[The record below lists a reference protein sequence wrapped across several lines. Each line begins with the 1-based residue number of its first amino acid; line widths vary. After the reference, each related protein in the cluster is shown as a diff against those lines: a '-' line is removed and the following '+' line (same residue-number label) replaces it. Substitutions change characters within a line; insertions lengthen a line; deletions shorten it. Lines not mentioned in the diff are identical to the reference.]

1 MKKIIIPISFVLAS
15 TFFLWKAQQVETPEE
30 SVLTKNIVS
39 DSIEIEKQN
48 IDRVQNIQI
57 PPAKPFSKK
66 EETPVNVPTTQPVK
80 TPPAQAPPIRPRIL
94 EILGEAKI
102 TVKETRIDVSEFA
115 QELDTRTTL
124 IKTSMKHSDVI
135 LVEGGKYFGEDNE
148 EVKFA
153 NAHVASHFMLRVQ
166 PGTDLLLLQE
176 KLQSLGCEIKD
187 KIGEEN
193 FIVKLTDEASI
204 ENHYAVKETLENLN
218 EFVDSV
224 EPDYLVYAIKTPNDP
239 KMIDLWGLHNSGQT
253 GGNDDKDIDAFEA
266 WDLQTGSKD
275 VLVGVIDT
283 GVDRTHIDLAANMW
297 TNAKEI
303 PGNGK
308 DDDGNGFVDDVHG
321 WDFYDNDNNP
331 TDGGSHGTHCAG
343 TIGAVGN
350 NGKGVVGVSW
360 NVSMVGIRFLGPMGG
375 YTSDAVKSINYATK
389 IGVALTSNS
398 WGGGGFSSSLKNA
411 IDNAGKKG
419 IGFVAAAG
427 NSAYDNDSIPSYPAS
442 YESENIISVGAHNHK
457 GKIAWFSQWGKNS
470 VDLFAPGVN
479 VVSTVPGNKYASFN
493 GTSMATPH
501 VSGAYA
507 TILASNPT
515 WTVVEVKNAL
525 LNSTDPET
533 SLANKCVTGGRLNL
547 HKALSEESPEENLIS
562 VTPSDIDLGTV
573 SISQPAEFEFILS
586 NPGNAK
592 TTVNKAY
599 INVNSDSLKNLI
611 GHWKLDGNA
620 QDSSGHGH
628 NGEVLNATPTID
640 RFGNPNQAYAFD
652 GDGDYI
658 DIPHS
663 NTLNTL
669 PISVSVWFNASEK
682 NKGGGIVSK
691 YIAAHWNGW
700 QIATHNKQMKPWYLR
715 SHYHGV
721 IGEYG
726 EEPFETDYSY
736 NTWSH
741 IVTVFDEDGGR
752 IFKNGQF
759 VDSHNWR
766 GAPGKCSTNTSLQ
779 IGRYRTYDPSKH
791 PHSDFNGAIDDV
803 RIYGSSLTDGAVLSL
818 YNDETEN
825 SPFSVSLDTPLE
837 LDAAFGIAGK
847 IKFSSDQE
855 GIHQANLVVESN
867 AKNEPKLVIPLLAEV
882 TTTPI
887 LEASPNSMH
896 FGLVP
901 DEKKTQNLTL
911 SNLGDG
917 VLNFS
922 AYVEN
927 ADWLTI
933 NSKQGSI
940 DPAGN
945 VKIGVK
951 ANASLLPED
960 SATANLVIES
970 NDAVSP
976 KAVITVTADKLGAGK
991 GLAFIPGVVNF
1002 TETFVGQVTTSPL
1015 SILNAGTELVTVSK
1029 FVFMNSAFSHGLELP
1044 FELEAGE
1051 KLDTTIFFKPGE
1063 TGEYKS
1069 SALLLTSSFKPYKFE
1084 LSGDAIIAPALAY
1097 SPGQISKS
1105 LNANEE
1111 KTISFKINNNGG
1123 SSLFWSIKGAT
1134 TELSSSFKLGKVF
1147 GMEHFAPLEKGA
1159 SDNRMGSPIST
1170 LGGGPDFHGY
1180 SWTDSND
1187 PAGPDYKWNDISAS
1201 GELLVELSKMDDG
1214 NQEIQLPFA
1223 FSFYGKE
1230 FEKAYINT
1238 NGYFTLGNPS
1248 NQHGHFPLPSTMM
1261 PGNLIAPMAMDL
1273 NPATGGKIYVKK
1285 TADRLTV
1292 QYDKV
1297 KDFAVLGEY
1306 TFQAVLQSNGVIF
1319 FHYLS
1324 IPEGI
1329 KSASSGIQNETGDA
1343 GLLVGYNN
1351 DQIESEMSV
1360 RVSTSPKWLHI
1371 SKSSGA
1377 IDAGQSET
1385 LEIRLKAGMILTGN
1399 YESILNLTSN
1409 DPKNLKSEVPVAL
1422 TVKASKLLVTNPAQL
1437 NFGDVE
1443 VGLSKTLEFTIS
1455 NKGNAPVSL
1464 SSLKLQDAAFTSNL
1478 TATSL
1483 KPGASKTVSITFK
1496 PTKGGDYQSVSSLT
1510 SDADD
1515 APHNI
1520 KLTGTGLASPK
1531 LQVTPATVSISVE
1544 AGNKGSVKAVID
1556 NVKGMAPGSFELVE
1570 IRSGKTSSS
1579 LSGFNEDSM
1588 SSSETVDEDPFS
1600 SEHVADELIVAFKEG
1615 TKSFV
1620 SPNNIENGIV
1630 IVRPIGKAMTPGTG
1644 VKALTGGS
1652 LSLIRNESK
1661 MSLRELAD
1669 QLAQDPSVD
1678 YVEPNYIV
1686 RHTGVPNDPKWN
1698 KQWALPKIDAS
1709 KAWDSAIGSDTVI
1722 VAVIDTGIDY
1732 NHPDLQGNIWKNPGE
1747 IAGNKI
1753 DDDGNGYVDDVYG
1766 WDFCNKDNDP
1776 MDGDSH
1782 GTHVGGTIAAATNN
1796 GVSVAGVS
1804 WHASLVALK
1813 FLSDEGWGSVA
1824 DAIDAVAYCAAMDF
1838 PISNNSW
1845 GGGGYSQAMKDA
1857 IAIAANKGH
1866 LFCAAAGNSAT
1877 NNDMSPHYPSNYDLP
1892 SVLSVAASNSSDKL
1906 AWFSCFGH
1914 KTVDLAA
1921 PGEGILSLVP
1931 KGGTASYSGTS
1942 MATPHVAGA
1951 AALLLSIN
1959 PDFGHQELKNSLM
1972 NTVDP
1977 IPSFDGKMVAPGRL
1991 NLANAVG
1998 VASPGWLAVSPG
2010 SGSVPEGEKKELL
2023 LTADATD
2030 FTAGTKTAVVVLKT
2044 NDPLASVIEMPVE
2057 LTVTGSPAIEL
2068 SEKSLDFG
2076 TLWTNEMA
2084 IRIVEVKNV
2093 GTDTLKV
2100 SALNFGNGVFTTE
2113 LNAFILSPG
2122 KAQSL
2127 AIQAEPLSSGNITST
2142 LEINSNDQK
2151 NPVMKI
2157 TLQVKGVTPPS
2168 LTFNPASISLTLEKG
2183 ISEERKIAITNS
2195 GEAAGEWDAYM
2206 VEIGADKS
2214 NKMDMANVLKSISS
2228 RASTP
2233 EVSSPRLLAMDALQ
2247 IANLGDPQPVVHFK
2261 SNPESS
2267 LEIAILGA
2275 AFDYENED
2283 IANGLVATN
2292 NFGGVTMINV
2302 SMVTPTLEELST
2314 FDAILVYSIDPYKN
2328 AKSLGNVVSEYALSG
2343 GGVVTAS
2350 HESNTHSLQGEWI
2363 KQKLNVYEHD
2373 DNYKEAKHSM
2383 GNVLI
2388 EGHPIHAKVESFK
2401 GNSLH
2406 ARKKNPLNGK
2416 IVSKW
2421 TDGSPLVTIRNG
2433 NEKIVDLSFWPVSD
2447 KADDLGYFSGW
2458 DSSTDGWQLIAN
2470 SLSWATLGSTPEWL
2484 NGTPLSDNVEG
2495 NSKEDMVLT
2504 IDAKNLEVGDYFA
2517 EIQFTSNDPLNSFSV
2532 VEVNLTVKENQP
2544 PVAHNTKVH
2553 GVEDQVL
2560 DFNLEATDPDGDK
2573 LTYEILS
2580 GPQNGLITGNGSEL
2594 NYVPNP
2600 NFNGNDS
2607 LTFKVSDGS
2616 LESNL
2621 AEVIF
2626 VMEAVN
2632 DVPIAGTDEINGTED
2647 EFIIVEF
2654 KHSDPDGDELNIQIT
2669 ASPKNGFLWEENGMT
2684 LYFPNN
2690 HYNGKDEIRFTVTD
2704 GELSSEEGIIMI
2716 NLEPTNDSPVAK
2728 ELTVE
2733 TQQNQFTLITLAAE
2747 DIDGDDVSFDIIT
2760 DPIHGTVSHMNDDTW
2775 KYTPNPEFTGT
2786 DDFLYR
2792 AKDSTVQS
2800 NLAKVTINVKEEN
2813 NAPVLQDSTFSMKE
2827 DGSLPIKL
2835 VASDP
2840 EGDELTFTILEN
2852 PSMGKLTGNGPTYE
2866 YKPNANFNGT
2876 DQFTIK
2882 ANDGILDSKIATIRM
2897 VVNSENDAPSFV
2909 KSINTMSSGLRET
2922 PFRMKVE
2929 VKDVDNDELSLSV
2942 VKDPENG
2949 ICYFDDENLVFLPKP
2964 GFEGLEEIILELSD
2978 GKESVQN
2985 TFPIAI
2991 ASHQNPIHI
3000 HFDESQ
3006 NSDLVN
3012 MLYQANEVL
3021 ASNADRILELSTE
3034 TKDNSLKAKYAETLG
3049 QGAMDLST
3057 WIEKLS
3063 SGELEGEFA
3072 FSATENQNGL
3082 LWKVAPFSARA
3093 SSVDTELNNVSS
3105 SADNASD
3112 QVMNKDESTT
3122 PNNKGENPEEELASS
3137 EPALETNEDE
3147 EHTLN
3152 TSNNNSNEDLT
3163 KKVTSEE
3170 PLSDNDTSEVKPKTE
3185 EKVATSFITEIG
3197 SGWYEAP
3204 GIGTFYDAGNGWI
3217 YEANMGWSFL
3227 KVCPTNCSAW
3237 LFNENLGWLWF
3248 SADLPNMVFS
3258 NNAGVSSWIFFPENT
3273 LGESLLIFDYTQT
3286 AWMQWK

>member
-1 MKKIIIPISFVLAS
+1 
-15 TFFLWKAQQVETPEE
+15 
-30 SVLTKNIVS
+30 
-39 DSIEIEKQN
+39 
-48 IDRVQNIQI
+48 
-57 PPAKPFSKK
+57 
-66 EETPVNVPTTQPVK
+66 
-80 TPPAQAPPIRPRIL
+80 
-94 EILGEAKI
+94 
-102 TVKETRIDVSEFA
+102 
-115 QELDTRTTL
+115 
-124 IKTSMKHSDVI
+124 
-135 LVEGGKYFGEDNE
+135 
-148 EVKFA
+148 
-153 NAHVASHFMLRVQ
+153 
-166 PGTDLLLLQE
+166 
-176 KLQSLGCEIKD
+176 
-187 KIGEEN
+187 
-193 FIVKLTDEASI
+193 
-204 ENHYAVKETLENLN
+204 
-218 EFVDSV
+218 V

-283 GVDRTHIDLAANMW
+283 GVDRTHVDLAANMW
-297 TNAKEI
+297 TNEKEI

-427 NSAYDNDSIPSYPAS
+427 NSAYDNDSVPSYPSS
-442 YESENIISVGAHNHK
+442 YDSENIISVGAHDHK
-457 GKIAWFSQWGKNS
+457 GKIAWFSQWGKKS

-507 TILASNPT
+507 TILASHPT

-533 SLANKCVTGGRLNL
+533 GLANKCVTGGRLNL
-547 HKALSEESPEENLIS
+547 HQALSEESPEENLIS
-562 VTPSDIDLGTV
+562 VTPSDIDLGIV
-573 SISQPAEFEFILS
+573 SINQPAEFEFILS

-592 TTVNKAY
+592 TTVDKAY
-599 INVNSDSLKNLI
+599 IAANSDSLKNLI

-628 NGEVLNATPTID
+628 DGEVFNATPTID

-652 GDGDYI
+652 GDEDYI
-658 DIPHS
+658 DISHS

-669 PISVSVWFNASEK
+669 PLSVSVWFNASEK
-682 NKGGGIVSK
+682 NERGGIVSK

-700 QIATHNKQMKPWYLR
+700 QIATYNNLMKPWYLR
-715 SHYHGV
+715 GHYHGV

-726 EEPFETDYSY
+726 EEPFETELSS
-736 NTWSH
+736 NTWNH
-741 IVTVFDEDGGR
+741 IVTIFDDEGGR
-752 IFKNGQF
+752 IYKNGNLI
-759 VDSHNWR
+759 DSHNWR
-766 GAPGKCSTNTSLQ
+766 GAPGKCTTNTSLQ

-791 PHSDFNGAIDDV
+791 PHADFNGAIDDV
-803 RIYGSSLTDGAVLSL
+803 RIYGSSLSEKEVSSL
-818 YNDETEN
+818 YNNETES
-825 SPFSVSLDTPLE
+825 SPFSVSLETPLE
-837 LDAAFGIAGK
+837 LEPAFGIAGK
-847 IKFSSDQE
+847 IKFSSNEE
-855 GIHQANLVVESN
+855 GLHQANLVVESN
-867 AKNEPKLVIPLLAEV
+867 AKNEPKLVIPLVAEV

-896 FGLVP
+896 FGLMQ
-901 DEKKTQNLTL
+901 DEKKTQNLSL

-917 VLNFS
+917 VLNFTVS
-922 AYVEN
+922 VED
-927 ADWLTI
+927 ADWLAI
-933 NSKQGSI
+933 DSKQGSI

-945 VKIGVK
+945 VKIEVN
-951 ANASLLPED
+951 ANASLLTED
-960 SATANLVIES
+960 SATAYIVIES

-976 KAVITVTADKLGAGK
+976 KTVITVTADKLGAGK
-991 GLAFIPGVVNF
+991 GLAFIPGVVKF
-1002 TETFVGQVTTSPL
+1002 TETFVGQVTESPL
-1015 SILNAGTELVTVSK
+1015 SILNAGTERITVSK
-1029 FVFMNSAFSHGLELP
+1029 FVFMNSSFSHTLKLP
-1044 FELEAGE
+1044 FDLEAGE
-1051 KLDTTIFFKPGE
+1051 KLDSTIFFKPGK
-1063 TGEYKS
+1063 TGDFKS
-1069 SALLLTSSFKPYKFE
+1069 SALLLTSSFEPYKFE
-1084 LSGDAIIAPALAY
+1084 VSGQAVIAPALAY
-1097 SPGQISKS
+1097 SPGQISES

-1111 KTISFKINNNGG
+1111 KTISFKINNTGG
-1123 SSLFWSIKGAT
+1123 SSLSWSIKGAT
-1134 TELSSSFKLGKVF
+1134 TELGSSFKLGKVF
-1147 GMEHFAPLEKGA
+1147 GMEHFVPLEKGA

-1187 PAGPDYKWNDISAS
+1187 PSGPDYKWNDISAS

-1223 FSFYGKE
+1223 VSFYGKE
-1230 FEKAYINT
+1230 FEKAYVNS
-1238 NGYFTLGNPS
+1238 NGYLTLGNPS

-1273 NPATGGKIYVKK
+1273 NPAKGGKIYVKK
-1285 TADRLTV
+1285 TGDRITV

-1297 KDFAVLGEY
+1297 KDFAGLGEY
-1306 TFQAVLQSNGVIF
+1306 TFQTVLQSNGVIF

-1324 IPEGI
+1324 IPEGV
-1329 KSASSGIQNETGDA
+1329 KPASTGIQNETGDA

-1360 RVSTSPKWLHI
+1360 RVSTAPKWLHI

-1377 IDAGQSET
+1377 IDAGQSES

-1422 TVKASKLLVTNPAQL
+1422 TVKASKLLTTNPAQL
-1437 NFGDVE
+1437 NFGNVE
-1443 VGLSKTLEFTIS
+1443 VGLSKTLEFSIS

-1464 SSLKLQDAAFTSNL
+1464 SSLKLQGAAFSSNL
-1478 TATSL
+1478 SATSL
-1483 KPGASKTVSITFK
+1483 KPGASKTVNITFK

-1515 APHNI
+1515 APHSI
-1520 KLTGTGLASPK
+1520 KLTGNGIASPK
-1531 LQVTPATVSISVE
+1531 LQVTPETVSISVD
-1544 AGNKGSVKAVID
+1544 AGSKGSIKAVID
-1556 NVKGMAPGSFELVE
+1556 NVKGMAPGSFEVVE

-1579 LSGFNEDSM
+1579 LSGFNEDSQN
-1588 SSSETVDEDPFS
+1588 SSETVNEDPFS

-1620 SPNNIENGIV
+1620 SPNNIANDIV

-1644 VKALTGGS
+1644 VKALTNGS

-1686 RHTGVPNDPKWN
+1686 RHSGVPNDPKWN
-1698 KQWALPKIDAS
+1698 KQWALPKIDAA
-1709 KAWDSAIGSDTVI
+1709 KAWDSAVGSDSVI

-1766 WDFCNKDNDP
+1766 WDFCNKDNNP

-1782 GTHVGGTIAAATNN
+1782 GTHVAGTIAAATNN

-1857 IAIAANKGH
+1857 IAAAANKGH

-1877 NNDMSPHYPSNYDLP
+1877 DNDKSPHYPSNYDLP

-1931 KGGTASYSGTS
+1931 NGGTASYSGTS

-1998 VASPGWLAVSPG
+1998 VASPGWLSVSPG
-2010 SGSVPEGEKKELL
+2010 SGSVPEGEKKDLL
-2023 LTADATD
+2023 FTADATD
-2030 FTAGTKTAVVVLKT
+2030 FTAGTKTAVVVLNT
-2044 NDPLASVIEMPVE
+2044 NDPLASVIEVPVE
-2057 LTVTGSPAIEL
+2057 LTVTGSPVIEL

-2084 IRIVEVKNV
+2084 TRMVEVKNV

-2151 NPVMKI
+2151 NPVMKV

-2168 LTFNPASISLTLEKG
+2168 LSFNPASIFLTLEKG
-2183 ISEERKIAITNS
+2183 LSEERKITITNS

-2233 EVSSPRLLAMDALQ
+2233 EVSSPRLLAMDAVQ

-2302 SMVTPTLEELST
+2302 SMVTPTLEELSA
-2314 FDAILVYSIDPYKN
+2314 FDSILVYSIDPYKD

-2350 HESNTHSLQGEWI
+2350 HESNTHSLQGEWV

-2388 EGHPIHAKVESFK
+2388 EGHPILAKVKSFK

-2447 KADDLGYFSGW
+2447 KAHDLGYFSGW

-2495 NSKEDMVLT
+2495 NSLEDMVLT

-2517 EIQFTSNDPLNSFSV
+2517 EIQFTSNDPFNSFTV

-2560 DFNLEATDPDGDK
+2560 DFTLEATDPDGDK

-2594 NYVPNP
+2594 NYVPDP

-2626 VMEAVN
+2626 VIEAVN
-2632 DVPIAGTDEINGTED
+2632 DAPIAVSDEINGTED

-2669 ASPKNGFLWEENGMT
+2669 ASPENGFLWEENGMT

-2690 HYNGKDEIRFTVTD
+2690 HYNGNDEIRFTVTD

-2716 NLEPTNDSPVAK
+2716 NLEATNDAPVAE
-2728 ELTVE
+2728 ELYVE

-2747 DIDGDDVSFDIIT
+2747 DIDGDNVSFDIIT
-2760 DPIHGTVSHMNDDTW
+2760 DPNHGTVSQMSKDTW
-2775 KYTPNPEFTGT
+2775 KYTPNPQFTGT

-2792 AKDSTVQS
+2792 AKDSSVQS

-2840 EGDELTFTILEN
+2840 EGDELTFTILEK
-2852 PSMGKLTGNGPTYE
+2852 PSMGKLTGNGPKYE
-2866 YKPNANFNGT
+2866 YTPNANFNGT
-2876 DQFTIK
+2876 DQFTVK
-2882 ANDGILDSKIATIRM
+2882 ANDGMLDSNTATIRM

-2929 VKDVDNDELSLSV
+2929 VEDVDNDELSLSV
-2942 VKDPENG
+2942 AKDPENG
-2949 ICYFDDENLVFLPKP
+2949 VCYFDNQHLVFLPKL
-2964 GFEGLEEIILELSD
+2964 GFEGIDNIELELSD
-2978 GKESVQN
+2978 GTETVKQN
-2985 TFPIAI
+2985 FQVNI
-2991 ASHQNPIHI
+2991 ASHADPIVI
-3000 HFDESQ
+3000 HGNLEKSPQLLD
-3006 NSDLVN
+3006 
-3012 MLYQANEVL
+3012 MLYQANEKMV
-3021 ASNADRILELSTE
+3021 ANNNRIFEYSTDLSSSTLTANLSTE
-3034 TKDNSLKAKYAETLG
+3034 LLE
-3049 QGAMDLST
+3049 GAMTLNNWIDQINNGV
-3057 WIEKLS
+3057 IEK
-3063 SGELEGEFA
+3063 EYVFA
-3072 FSATENQNGL
+3072 ATDTANGL
-3082 LWKVAPFSARA
+3082 SWEVAIFSDSV
-3093 SSVDTELNNVSS
+3093 SSVDTELNDVNSS
-3105 SADNASD
+3105 TDSNEEKKSDN
-3112 QVMNKDESTT
+3112 
-3122 PNNKGENPEEELASS
+3122 SS
-3137 EPALETNEDE
+3137 TNEE
-3147 EHTLN
+3147 NNQEATVEKEVS
-3152 TSNNNSNEDLT
+3152 TSNDTETIEQNETDM
-3163 KKVTSEE
+3163 VTPGQDTAE
-3170 PLSDNDTSEVKPKTE
+3170 PHTDTE
-3185 EKVATSFITEIG
+3185 FITELG

>member
-1 MKKIIIPISFVLAS
+1 
-15 TFFLWKAQQVETPEE
+15 
-30 SVLTKNIVS
+30 
-39 DSIEIEKQN
+39 
-48 IDRVQNIQI
+48 
-57 PPAKPFSKK
+57 
-66 EETPVNVPTTQPVK
+66 
-80 TPPAQAPPIRPRIL
+80 
-94 EILGEAKI
+94 
-102 TVKETRIDVSEFA
+102 
-115 QELDTRTTL
+115 
-124 IKTSMKHSDVI
+124 
-135 LVEGGKYFGEDNE
+135 
-148 EVKFA
+148 
-153 NAHVASHFMLRVQ
+153 
-166 PGTDLLLLQE
+166 
-176 KLQSLGCEIKD
+176 
-187 KIGEEN
+187 
-193 FIVKLTDEASI
+193 
-204 ENHYAVKETLENLN
+204 
-218 EFVDSV
+218 
-224 EPDYLVYAIKTPNDP
+224 
-239 KMIDLWGLHNSGQT
+239 
-253 GGNDDKDIDAFEA
+253 
-266 WDLQTGSKD
+266 
-275 VLVGVIDT
+275 
-283 GVDRTHIDLAANMW
+283 
-297 TNAKEI
+297 
-303 PGNGK
+303 
-308 DDDGNGFVDDVHG
+308 
-321 WDFYDNDNNP
+321 
-331 TDGGSHGTHCAG
+331 
-343 TIGAVGN
+343 
-350 NGKGVVGVSW
+350 
-360 NVSMVGIRFLGPMGG
+360 
-375 YTSDAVKSINYATK
+375 
-389 IGVALTSNS
+389 
-398 WGGGGFSSSLKNA
+398 
-411 IDNAGKKG
+411 
-419 IGFVAAAG
+419 
-427 NSAYDNDSIPSYPAS
+427 
-442 YESENIISVGAHNHK
+442 
-457 GKIAWFSQWGKNS
+457 
-470 VDLFAPGVN
+470 
-479 VVSTVPGNKYASFN
+479 
-493 GTSMATPH
+493 
-501 VSGAYA
+501 
-507 TILASNPT
+507 
-515 WTVVEVKNAL
+515 
-525 LNSTDPET
+525 
-533 SLANKCVTGGRLNL
+533 
-547 HKALSEESPEENLIS
+547 
-562 VTPSDIDLGTV
+562 
-573 SISQPAEFEFILS
+573 
-586 NPGNAK
+586 
-592 TTVNKAY
+592 
-599 INVNSDSLKNLI
+599 
-611 GHWKLDGNA
+611 
-620 QDSSGHGH
+620 
-628 NGEVLNATPTID
+628 
-640 RFGNPNQAYAFD
+640 
-652 GDGDYI
+652 
-658 DIPHS
+658 
-663 NTLNTL
+663 
-669 PISVSVWFNASEK
+669 
-682 NKGGGIVSK
+682 
-691 YIAAHWNGW
+691 
-700 QIATHNKQMKPWYLR
+700 MKPWYLR

-741 IVTVFDEDGGR
+741 IVTIFDEEGGR
-752 IFKNGQF
+752 IYKNGNLI
-759 VDSHNWR
+759 DTHNWR

-803 RIYGSSLTDGAVLSL
+803 RIYGSSLSDEEVLSL
-818 YNDETEN
+818 YNDETAN

-837 LDAAFGIAGK
+837 LEPAFGIAGK

-855 GIHQANLVVESN
+855 GVHQANLVVESN

-896 FGLVP
+896 FGLMQ
-901 DEKKTQNLTL
+901 DEKKTQNLNL

-917 VLNFS
+917 VLNFTVS
-922 AYVEN
+922 VEN
-927 ADWLTI
+927 ADWLAI
-933 NSKQGSI
+933 DSQQGSI
-940 DPAGN
+940 DPAGSVN
-945 VKIGVK
+945 IGVK
-951 ANASLLPED
+951 ANASLLSED

-976 KAVITVTADKLGAGK
+976 KTVITVTADKLGAGK
-991 GLAFIPGVVNF
+991 GLTFIPGVVNF
-1002 TETFVGQVTTSPL
+1002 TETFVGQVTQSPL
-1015 SILNAGTELVTVSK
+1015 SILNAGTEKVTVSK

-1051 KLDTTIFFKPGE
+1051 RIDTTIFFKPGE

-1084 LSGDAIIAPALAY
+1084 LSGEAVIAPTLAY
-1097 SPGQISKS
+1097 SPGQISES

-1111 KTISFKINNNGG
+1111 KTISFKINNTGG
-1123 SSLFWSIKGAT
+1123 SSLSWSIKGAT
-1134 TELSSSFKLGKVF
+1134 TELGSSFKLGKVF

-1187 PAGPDYKWNDISAS
+1187 PAGPDYKWNDISAT

-1223 FSFYGKE
+1223 VSFYGKE
-1230 FEKAYINT
+1230 FEKAYINS
-1238 NGYFTLGNPS
+1238 NGYLTLGSPS
-1248 NQHGHFPLPSTMM
+1248 NQHGHFPIPSTMM

-1285 TADRLTV
+1285 TAERFTV

-1297 KDFAVLGEY
+1297 RDFAGLGEY

-1324 IPEGI
+1324 IPEGV
-1329 KSASSGIQNETGDA
+1329 KPASTGIQNETGDA

-1351 DQIESEMSV
+1351 KQIESEMSV
-1360 RVSTSPKWLHI
+1360 LVSTAPKWLHI

-1377 IDAGQSET
+1377 IDAGQSES
-1385 LEIRLKAGMILTGN
+1385 LEIRLKAGMILTGK
-1399 YESILNLTSN
+1399 YESIINLTSN

-1422 TVKASKLLVTNPAQL
+1422 TVKASKLLATNPAQL

-1464 SSLKLQDAAFTSNL
+1464 SNLKLQDTAFNSNL

-1483 KPGASKTVSITFK
+1483 KPGASKTVNITFK

-1531 LQVTPATVSISVE
+1531 LQVTPETVSISVE

-1600 SEHVADELIVAFKEG
+1600 IEHVADELIVAFKEG

-1669 QLAQDPSVD
+1669 QLAKDPSVD

-1686 RHTGVPNDPKWN
+1686 RHSGVPNDPKWN
-1698 KQWALPKIDAS
+1698 KQWALPKIDAD
-1709 KAWDSAIGSDTVI
+1709 KAWDSAVGSDTVI

-1753 DDDGNGYVDDVYG
+1753 DDDGNGYIDDVYG
-1766 WDFCNKDNDP
+1766 WDFCNKDNNP

-1782 GTHVGGTIAAATNN
+1782 GTHVAGTIAAATNN

-1804 WHASLVALK
+1804 WHASLAALK
-1813 FLSDEGWGSVA
+1813 FLSDEGWGSTA

-1845 GGGGYSQAMKDA
+1845 GGGGYSQAMKDV
-1857 IAIAANKGH
+1857 IAAAANKGH

-1877 NNDMSPHYPSNYDLP
+1877 NNDKSPHYPSNYDLP

-1931 KGGTASYSGTS
+1931 NGGTASYSGTS

-1998 VASPGWLAVSPG
+1998 VASPGWLTVSPA
-2010 SGSVPEGEKKELL
+2010 SGSVPEGEKKDLL
-2023 LTADATD
+2023 FTADATD
-2030 FTAGTKTAVVVLKT
+2030 FTAGTKTAVVVFKT
-2044 NDPLASVIEMPVE
+2044 NDPLASVIEVPVE
-2057 LTVTGSPAIEL
+2057 LTVTGSPVIEL

-2084 IRIVEVKNV
+2084 TRMVEVKNV

-2113 LNAFILSPG
+2113 MNAFILSPG

-2151 NPVMKI
+2151 NPVMKV

-2168 LTFNPASISLTLEKG
+2168 LTFNPTSISLTLEKG
-2183 ISEERKIAITNS
+2183 ISEERKITITNS

-2233 EVSSPRLLAMDALQ
+2233 EVSSPRLLAMDAVQ

-2302 SMVTPTLEELST
+2302 SMVTPTLEELSA
-2314 FDAILVYSIDPYKN
+2314 FDSILVYSIDPYKD
-2328 AKSLGNVVSEYALSG
+2328 AKSLGNVVSEYVLSG

-2388 EGHPIHAKVESFK
+2388 EGHPILAKVKSFK

-2447 KADDLGYFSGW
+2447 KAHDLGYFSGW

-2495 NSKEDMVLT
+2495 NSQEDMVLT

-2517 EIQFTSNDPLNSFSV
+2517 EIQFTSNDPFNSFTV

-2560 DFNLEATDPDGDK
+2560 DFTLEATDPDGDK

-2580 GPQNGLITGNGSEL
+2580 GPKNGLITGNGSEL

-2632 DVPIAGTDEINGTED
+2632 DAPIAGKDEINGTED

-2669 ASPKNGFLWEENGMT
+2669 ASPENGFLWEENGMT
-2684 LYFPNN
+2684 LYLPNN

-2704 GELSSEEGIIMI
+2704 GELSSEEGIIII
-2716 NLEPTNDSPVAK
+2716 NLEATNDAPVAK

-2747 DIDGDDVSFDIIT
+2747 DIDGDNVSFDIIT
-2760 DPIHGTVSHMNDDTW
+2760 DPSHGTVSHVNEDTW
-2775 KYTPNPEFTGT
+2775 KYTPNPQFTGT

-2792 AKDSTVQS
+2792 AKDSIVQS

-2852 PSMGKLTGNGPTYE
+2852 PSMGKLTGNGPKYE
-2866 YKPNANFNGT
+2866 YTPNANFNGT

-2882 ANDGILDSKIATIRM
+2882 ANDGILESNIATIRM

-2929 VKDVDNDELSLSV
+2929 VEDVDNDELSLSV

-2949 ICYFDDENLVFLPKP
+2949 ICYFEDENLVFLPKP

-2985 TFPIAI
+2985 TFPISI

-3000 HFDESQ
+3000 HFDESK

-3021 ASNADRILELSTE
+3021 ASNAERILELSTE
-3034 TKDNSLKAKYAETLG
+3034 TKDNSLKAKYADTLG

-3057 WIEKLS
+3057 WIEKLRNE
-3063 SGELEGEFA
+3063 ELAGEFE
-3072 FSATENQNGL
+3072 FSATENQHGL
-3082 LWKVAPFSARA
+3082 LWKVAPFSAPA
-3093 SSVDTELNNVSS
+3093 SSVDTELDNKPS
-3105 SADNASD
+3105 SADNESEQIMNSD
-3112 QVMNKDESTT
+3112 KSTT
-3122 PNNKGENPEEELASS
+3122 SNNKEENPEEELASS
-3137 EPALETNEDE
+3137 ELVLDTGEQE
-3147 EHTLN
+3147 EQTVV
-3152 TSNNNSNEDLT
+3152 TSNNNSTEDQT
-3163 KKVTSEE
+3163 KQVTSEE
-3170 PLSDNDTSEVKPKTE
+3170 SVSDNDTTDVKAKTE
-3185 EKVATSFITEIG
+3185 EKVATSFISELG

>member
-1134 TELSSSFKLGKVF
+1134 TELGSSFKLGKVF

-2084 IRIVEVKNV
+2084 TRIVEVKNV

-3000 HFDESQ
+3000 YFDESQ

-3112 QVMNKDESTT
+3112 QVMNKDEPTT

>member
-1 MKKIIIPISFVLAS
+1 MKKLIIPISFVIAS
-15 TFFLWKAQQVETPEE
+15 TFFLWKGHQVETPEE
-30 SVLTKNIVS
+30 SVLTKNVVS

-48 IDRVQNIQI
+48 IERVQNIQI

-66 EETPVNVPTTQPVK
+66 EETPVNVPTTQPIK

-115 QELDTRTTL
+115 QELDTRTSL

-176 KLQSLGCEIKD
+176 KLQSLGCDIEE

-193 FIVKLTDEASI
+193 FIVKLTDEATI

-218 EFVDSV
+218 DFVDSV

-283 GVDRTHIDLAANMW
+283 GVDRSHIDLAANMW
-297 TNAKEI
+297 TNAEEI

-427 NSAYDNDSIPSYPAS
+427 NSAYDNDSTPSYPAS
-442 YESENIISVGAHNHK
+442 YESENIISVGAHDHK
-457 GKIAWFSQWGKNS
+457 GKIAWFSQWGKKS

-533 SLANKCVTGGRLNL
+533 GLANKCVTGGRLNL
-547 HKALSEESPEENLIS
+547 FQALSEESPEENLIS

-573 SISQPAEFEFILS
+573 SINQTVEFEFILS
-586 NPGNAK
+586 NPGNAD
-592 TTVNKAY
+592 TTV
-599 INVNSDSLKNLI
+599 
-611 GHWKLDGNA
+611 
-620 QDSSGHGH
+620 
-628 NGEVLNATPTID
+628 
-640 RFGNPNQAYAFD
+640 QAV
-652 GDGDYI
+652 YI
-658 DIPHS
+658 D
-663 NTLNTL
+663 L
-669 PISVSVWFNASEK
+669 
-682 NKGGGIVSK
+682 
-691 YIAAHWNGW
+691 
-700 QIATHNKQMKPWYLR
+700 
-715 SHYHGV
+715 
-721 IGEYG
+721 
-726 EEPFETDYSY
+726 
-736 NTWSH
+736 
-741 IVTVFDEDGGR
+741 
-752 IFKNGQF
+752 
-759 VDSHNWR
+759 
-766 GAPGKCSTNTSLQ
+766 
-779 IGRYRTYDPSKH
+779 
-791 PHSDFNGAIDDV
+791 
-803 RIYGSSLTDGAVLSL
+803 
-818 YNDETEN
+818 EN

-837 LDAAFGIAGK
+837 LEPTFGIAGK

-855 GIHQANLVVESN
+855 GIHKANLVVESN

-896 FGLVP
+896 FGLMQ

-917 VLNFS
+917 VLNFTVS
-922 AYVEN
+922 VQN
-927 ADWLTI
+927 ADWLAI
-933 NSKQGSI
+933 NSQQGSI
-940 DPAGN
+940 DPAGSVN
-945 VKIGVK
+945 IGVK
-951 ANASLLPED
+951 ANASLLTED

-976 KAVITVTADKLGAGK
+976 KTVITVTADKLGAGK

-1002 TETFVGQVTTSPL
+1002 TETFVGQVTQSPL
-1015 SILNAGTELVTVSK
+1015 SILNAGTEKVTVSK

-1051 KLDTTIFFKPGE
+1051 RIDTTIFFKPGE

-1069 SALLLTSSFKPYKFE
+1069 SALLLTSSFKSYKFE
-1084 LSGDAIIAPALAY
+1084 LSGEAVIAPTLAY
-1097 SPGQISKS
+1097 SPGQISES
-1105 LNANEE
+1105 LNANEV
-1111 KTISFKINNNGG
+1111 KTISFKINNTGG
-1123 SSLFWSIKGAT
+1123 SSLSWSIKGAT
-1134 TELSSSFKLGKVF
+1134 TELGSSFKLGKVF
-1147 GMEHFAPLEKGA
+1147 GMEHFAPLEKGV

-1223 FSFYGKE
+1223 VSFYGKE
-1230 FEKAYINT
+1230 FEKAYINS
-1238 NGYFTLGNPS
+1238 NGYLTLGSPS
-1248 NQHGHFPLPSTMM
+1248 NQHGHFPIPSTMM

-1285 TADRLTV
+1285 TADRFTV

-1297 KDFAVLGEY
+1297 KDFAGLGEY

-1324 IPEGI
+1324 IPEGV
-1329 KSASSGIQNETGDA
+1329 KPASTGIQNETGDA

-1351 DQIESEMSV
+1351 NQIESEMSV
-1360 RVSTSPKWLHI
+1360 RVSTAPKWLHI
-1371 SKSSGA
+1371 SKSSGS
-1377 IDAGQSET
+1377 IDAGQSES
-1385 LEIRLKAGMILTGN
+1385 LEIGLKAGMILTGN

-1422 TVKASKLLVTNPAQL
+1422 TVKASKLLATNPAQL

-1443 VGLSKTLEFTIS
+1443 VGLSKTLEFTIL

-1464 SSLKLQDAAFTSNL
+1464 SNLKLQDTAFNSNL
-1478 TATSL
+1478 TATNL
-1483 KPGASKTVSITFK
+1483 KPGASKTVNITFK

-1531 LQVTPATVSISVE
+1531 LQVTPETVSISVE

-1669 QLAQDPSVD
+1669 QLAKDPSVD

-1686 RHTGVPNDPKWN
+1686 RHSGVPNDPKWN
-1698 KQWALPKIDAS
+1698 KQWALPKIDAD
-1709 KAWDSAIGSDTVI
+1709 KAWDSAVGSDTVV

-1747 IAGNKI
+1747 IAGNMI
-1753 DDDGNGYVDDVYG
+1753 DDDGNGYIDDVYG
-1766 WDFCNKDNDP
+1766 WDFCNKDNNP

-1782 GTHVGGTIAAATNN
+1782 GTHVAGTIAAATNN

-1804 WHASLVALK
+1804 WHASLAALK
-1813 FLSDEGWGSVA
+1813 FLSDEGWGSTA

-1857 IAIAANKGH
+1857 IAAAANKGH

-1877 NNDMSPHYPSNYDLP
+1877 NNDKSPHYPSNYDLP

-1931 KGGTASYSGTS
+1931 NGGTASYSGTS

-1998 VASPGWLAVSPG
+1998 VASPGWLTVSPG
-2010 SGSVPEGEKKELL
+2010 SGSVPEGEKKDLL
-2023 LTADATD
+2023 FTADATD
-2030 FTAGTKTAVVVLKT
+2030 FTAGTKTAVVVFKT
-2044 NDPLASVIEMPVE
+2044 NDPLASVIEVPVE
-2057 LTVTGSPAIEL
+2057 LTVTGSPVIEL

-2084 IRIVEVKNV
+2084 TRMVEVKNV

-2142 LEINSNDQK
+2142 LEINSNDQQ
-2151 NPVMKI
+2151 NPVMEV

-2168 LTFNPASISLTLEKG
+2168 LTFNPTSISLNLEKG
-2183 ISEERKIAITNS
+2183 ISEERKITITNS

-2233 EVSSPRLLAMDALQ
+2233 EVSSPRLLAMDAVQ

-2283 IANGLVATN
+2283 IASGLVATN

-2302 SMVTPTLEELST
+2302 SMVTPTLEELSA
-2314 FDAILVYSIDPYKN
+2314 FDSILVYSIDPYKD
-2328 AKSLGNVVSEYALSG
+2328 AKSLGNVVSEYVLSG

-2350 HESNTHSLQGEWI
+2350 HESNTHSLQGEWL

-2388 EGHPIHAKVESFK
+2388 EGHPILAKVKSFK

-2447 KADDLGYFSGW
+2447 KAHDLGYFSGW

-2495 NSKEDMVLT
+2495 NSQEDMVLT

-2517 EIQFTSNDPLNSFSV
+2517 EIQFTSNDPFNSFTV

-2553 GVEDQVL
+2553 GVEDQVV
-2560 DFNLEATDPDGDK
+2560 DFTLEATDPDGDK

-2580 GPQNGLITGNGSEL
+2580 GPKNGLITGNGSEL

-2632 DVPIAGTDEINGTED
+2632 DAPIAGTDEINGTED

-2669 ASPKNGFLWEENGMT
+2669 ASPENGFLWEENGMT

-2704 GELSSEEGIIMI
+2704 GELSSEEGIIII
-2716 NLEPTNDSPVAK
+2716 NLEATNDAPVAK

-2747 DIDGDDVSFDIIT
+2747 DIDGDNVSFDIIT
-2760 DPIHGTVSHMNDDTW
+2760 DPSHGTVSHLNEDTW
-2775 KYTPNPEFTGT
+2775 KYTPNPQFTGT
-2786 DDFLYR
+2786 DDFFYR

-2813 NAPVLQDSTFSMKE
+2813 NAPVLQDSTFSMQE

-2840 EGDELTFTILEN
+2840 EGNELTFTILEN

-2866 YKPNANFNGT
+2866 YTPNSNFNGT

-2882 ANDGILDSKIATIRM
+2882 ANDGMLDSNTATIRM

-2929 VKDVDNDELSLSV
+2929 VEDVDNDELSLSV

-2949 ICYFDDENLVFLPKP
+2949 TCYFDDENLVFLPKP
-2964 GFEGLEEIILELSD
+2964 GFKGLEEIILELSD

-2985 TFPIAI
+2985 TFQISI

-3021 ASNADRILELSTE
+3021 ASNAERILELSTE
-3034 TKDNSLKAKYAETLG
+3034 TKDNSLKAKYADTLG

-3057 WIEKLS
+3057 WIEKLRN
-3063 SGELEGEFA
+3063 GELAGEFE
-3072 FSATENQNGL
+3072 FSATENQHGL
-3082 LWKVAPFSARA
+3082 LWKVAPFSAPV
-3093 SSVDTELNNVSS
+3093 SSVDTELGNKPS
-3105 SADNASD
+3105 SADNESEQIMNSD
-3112 QVMNKDESTT
+3112 KPTT
-3122 PNNKGENPEEELASS
+3122 SNNKEENSEEELASS
-3137 EPALETNEDE
+3137 EPVLDTGEQE
-3147 EHTLN
+3147 EHTVV
-3152 TSNNNSNEDLT
+3152 TSNNNSSEDQT
-3163 KKVTSEE
+3163 KQVTSEE
-3170 PLSDNDTSEVKPKTE
+3170 SVSDNDTTEAKAKTE
-3185 EKVATSFITEIG
+3185 EKVATSFISELG